1 MGPEETSRLVRAAR
15 SGDGAAFRRLVDGHA
30 RAVYAI
36 AYRLMRNHADADD
49 IAQETFV
56 RAYEALDRYD
66 DQYRFY
72 TWLRT
77 IATRLAWNELQKRK
91 RRKTSAGEVFE
102 DASELVG
109 SSAPDAA
116 EDAARRELE
125 ARFVAALEA
134 MPLEHRTVLALRVQ
148 EDMSYEEI
156 AAALDIPVG
165 TVMSR
170 LSRGRAW
177 LRRAWGA
184 TPHPKGTA

>member
-1 MGPEETSRLVRAAR
+1 MGPEEVSRLVRAAR
-15 SGDGAAFRRLVDGHA
+15 SGDAPAYRRLVEAHA
-30 RAVYAI
+30 RAVYAV
-36 AYRLMRNHADADD
+36 AYRLMRNHEDADD
-49 IAQETFV
+49 VAQETFV

-66 DQYRFY
+66 EQYRFA

-77 IATRLAWNELQKRK
+77 IATRLAWNELQKRR
-91 RRKTSAGEVFE
+91 RRKTTAGETFDVAAE
-102 DASELVG
+102 TIGGTL
-109 SSAPDAA
+109 PDAA
-116 EDAARRELE
+116 DQAAHAELE
-125 ARFVAALEA
+125 QRFRAALDA
-134 MPLEHRTVLALRVQ
+134 MPAEHRAVLALRVQ

-184 TPHPKGTA
+184 APHSKGTA